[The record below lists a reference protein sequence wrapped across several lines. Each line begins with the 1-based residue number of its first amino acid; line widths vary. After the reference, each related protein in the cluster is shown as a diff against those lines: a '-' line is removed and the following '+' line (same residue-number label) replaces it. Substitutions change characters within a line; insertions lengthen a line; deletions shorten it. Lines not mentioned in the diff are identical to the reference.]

1 VTSKTKQGFTLIE
14 VLIAFFV
21 LAFGLLAIIV
31 VQLNMLRATFNARM
45 LQHATLLASDL
56 SERMRANAKNAKN
69 YEGCPK
75 EVARGEGNWCQAV
88 QNALYMGEADVTA
101 GKPQNLDANGC
112 LSGSDTTDPNDYTI
126 ELRWSP
132 LPFMIQNQ
140 QDETQQ
146 NTPSQ
151 ASQQCFV
158 YAFNIGTP

>member
-88 QNALYMGEADVTA
+88 QNALYMGEAKVTA
-101 GKPQNLDANGC
+101 GKPQNLDENGC
-112 LSGSDTTDPNDYTI
+112 LSGSDTTDPSDHTI

-132 LPFMIQNQ
+132 LPFMLQDQ
-140 QDETQQ
+140 QD
-146 NTPSQ
+146 TPEGSRPK
-151 ASQQCFV
+151 QCFV
-158 YAFNIGTP
+158 YAFNVGKL

>member
-1 VTSKTKQGFTLIE
+1 VITKTEQGFTLIE

-21 LAFGLLAIIV
+21 LAFGLSAIAV
-31 VQLNMLRATFNARM
+31 VQLNMLRATSNARM

-56 SERMRANAKNAKN
+56 SERMQANAKNAKS

-101 GKPQNLDANGC
+101 GKPQNLDTNGC

-132 LPFMIQNQ
+132 LPFMIQEQ
-140 QDETQQ
+140 QSTPTQR
-146 NTPSQ
+146 
-151 ASQQCFV
+151 SQQCFV

>member
-1 VTSKTKQGFTLIE
+1 MISKTEQGFTLIE

-21 LAFGLLAIIV
+21 LAFGLLAIAV

-56 SERMRANAKNAKN
+56 ADRMRANVAKAKD

-88 QNALYMGEADVTA
+88 QNDLYMGEAKVTA
-101 GKPQNLDANGC
+101 GKPQNLDENGC

-140 QDETQQ
+140 QNAPQKG
-146 NTPSQ
+146 SK
-151 ASQQCFV
+151 QCFV
-158 YAFNIGTP
+158 YAFNVGAP